1 MFSRIHSA
9 RRPEQSARAEGLAA
23 RSLTRSF
30 RDRRVLD
37 GVDLDCPAG
46 QVLVI
51 SGDNG
56 VGKTTLLRI
65 FATVLHPD
73 SGQAFVHGLDVVRD
87 GPDVRARVGVALVN
101 ERSLFWRLSGRDNL
115 RLFASTSGI
124 PRKLRDA
131 YVEAILEE
139 LELRQLADDRVA
151 NLSAGQRQR
160 LIIGRAAVARPPV
173 LLLDEPLRGL
183 DNAAITCVLAFI
195 ARQANR
201 GTAVLIAAPLVQQ
214 LREVA
219 DQILELRDG
228 RLVVPALATAGE
240 RE

>member
-1 MFSRIHSA
+1 
-9 RRPEQSARAEGLAA
+9 
-23 RSLTRSF
+23 
-30 RDRRVLD
+30 
-37 GVDLDCPAG
+37 
-46 QVLVI
+46 VI

-56 VGKTTLLRI
+56 AGKTTLLRI
-65 FATVLHPD
+65 FATVLHPG
-73 SGQAFVHGLDVVRD
+73 SGNASVQGFDVVRD

-101 ERSLFWRLSGRDNL
+101 ERSLFWRLTGRENL
-115 RLFASTSGI
+115 RLFAATSGV
-124 PRKLRDA
+124 PRKLRDT

-139 LELRQLADDRVA
+139 LGLRQLADQRVA

-183 DNAAITCVLAFI
+183 DGSGITCVLAFI
-195 ARQANR
+195 ARHAQR
-201 GTAVLIAAPLVQQ
+201 GTAVLIAAPLVQE

-228 RLVVPALATAGE
+228 RLFMPSLAMAGE
-240 RE
+240 RK